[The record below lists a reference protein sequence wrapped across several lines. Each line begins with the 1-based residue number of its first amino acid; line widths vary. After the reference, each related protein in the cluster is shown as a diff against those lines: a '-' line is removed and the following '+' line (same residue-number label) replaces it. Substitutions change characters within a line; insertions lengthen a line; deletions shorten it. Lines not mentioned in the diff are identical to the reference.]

1 MCPVCLRIQ
10 ETLRSVFTAL
20 PSAPGTVLS
29 RCSGTICYMNSRV
42 RTQPCNFYITSN
54 YHHTTL
60 GIQNLLLT
68 DQMRKGTTSTGTC
81 RVSSTSTFFPLFLP
95 SGHFSLV
102 GVIRTAGEPENN
114 WNENFQS
121 GLNVSMSFQQTDFA
135 NRGIIYLFNF
145 NMKSFTNIF
154 ISH

>member
-10 ETLRSVFTAL
+10 GPCGSVFTAL

-29 RCSGTICYMNSRV
+29 RCSVTICYINSSV
-42 RTQPCNFYITSN
+42 RTQPSNFYITSN

-68 DQMRKGTTSTGTC
+68 DQMQKGTTFTKTQ
-81 RVSSTSTFFPLFLP
+81 RVSTISTFFPLFLP

-102 GVIRTAGEPENN
+102 GVIMTAGEPENN
-114 WNENFQS
+114 CNKKILEWFKCHSYKQILLTEE
-121 GLNVSMSFQQTDFA
+121 
-135 NRGIIYLFNF
+135 LFTC
-145 NMKSFTNIF
+145 S
-154 ISH
+154 IST